1 MPTVCLWRSRGLGRN
16 QRPKTVGQPADR
28 PSFFPRWL
36 RIQLREPSSTR
47 SSMARVGL
55 TLITGPANAGK
66 VALLLQRYLDAL
78 PREPVLIVPNRSD
91 VDQVERELL
100 RLQPALL
107 GGTIGTFDDL
117 FARIARAPR
126 GSVPQPVV
134 SGVQRALLVRRA
146 VERSRSLLE
155 RSALGRSGRFG
166 GFAEALLASIGEL
179 ESGMLDP
186 SDLDGELGV

>member
-66 VALLLQRYLDAL
+66 VALLLRRYLNAL

-91 VDQVERELL
+91 VEQAERDLL
-100 RLQPALL
+100 DVQPALL

-117 FARIARAPR
+117 FRRLAKGG
-126 GSVPQPVV
+126 GSTRPV
-134 SGVQRALLVRRA
+134 
-146 VERSRSLLE
+146 
-155 RSALGRSGRFG
+155 
-166 GFAEALLASIGEL
+166 
-179 ESGMLDP
+179 
-186 SDLDGELGV
+186 